1 MLYLLISI
9 LLYSFFLLEN
19 ETNTEV
25 AFLFIPSLPYANMH
39 WDFLMRIT
47 LKCAAMI
54 KEVFSLLTLD

>member
-25 AFLFIPSLPYANMH
+25 AFLFIPSLCQYALRFFN
-39 WDFLMRIT
+39 
-47 LKCAAMI
+47 AYY
-54 KEVFSLLTLD
+54 S